1 MVRQRSK
8 WDVLLMAVLGLMTI
22 IMVIPLWQI
31 IVITFSNTRDYLLH
45 PTHLWIYHPDFSVMG
60 SILSNAGIY
69 RGLGVSLFVV
79 VVGWLLS
86 MFLTVAG
93 GYALSHKR
101 LPGRGL
107 LLSLLVISMYFSG
120 GVITMYVLLR
130 RLNILDTIWALF
142 VPTACNTFYLM
153 LVKNYITALSPELE
167 EAARI
172 DGCNDIV
179 ILVRV
184 IVPVCKPVL
193 LTVSMFYI
201 VGYWNDYFSAMM
213 YVDSAKLYP
222 LALIL
227 RNVIIS
233 RTMAI
238 SSSAGAASSS
248 PTEQYSMAMI
258 LVSMLPIIVL
268 YPWIQ
273 RYFTTG
279 IMVGAVKE

>member
-1 MVRQRSK
+1 MIRQKSR
-8 WDVLLMAVLGLMTI
+8 WDAVLITFLCLMAL
-22 IMVIPLWQI
+22 IMVIPFWQI
-31 IVITFSNTRDYLLH
+31 IVITFSKPRDYLLH
-45 PTHLWIYHPDFSVMG
+45 STHLWIYHWDASVMLG
-60 SILSNAGIY
+60 ILKTPSIH
-69 RGLGVSLFVV
+69 RGLLVSLFVV
-79 VVGWLLS
+79 IVGWLVS
-86 MFLTVAG
+86 MLLTVAG

-101 LPGRGL
+101 LPGRSL
-107 LLSLLVISMYFSG
+107 LLTLLVISMYFSG
-120 GVITMYVLLR
+120 GIITMYVLLR
-130 RLNILDTIWALF
+130 RLHLLNTLWAMFL
-142 VPTACNTFYLM
+142 PAACNTFYLM
-153 LVKNYITALSPELE
+153 LVKNYITSLSPELE

-179 ILVRV
+179 ILVR
-184 IVPVCKPVL
+184 IIIPVCKPVL

-213 YVDSAKLYP
+213 YVDSSELYP

-233 RTMAI
+233 RTTAI
-238 SSSAGAASSS
+238 SSLAGTAASS
-248 PTEQYSMAMI
+248 PTEQYSIALI

-279 IMVGAVKE
+279 IMVGALKE

>member
-1 MVRQRSK
+1 MIRQKSR
-8 WDVLLMAVLGLMTI
+8 WDAVLITFLCLMAL
-22 IMVIPLWQI
+22 IMVIPFWQI
-31 IVITFSNTRDYLLH
+31 IVITFSQPRDYLLH
-45 PTHLWIYHPDFSVMG
+45 PTHLWIYHLDTSVMTG
-60 SILSNAGIY
+60 ILKTQSIH
-69 RGLGVSLFVV
+69 RGLFVSLFVV
-79 VVGWLLS
+79 IVGWMVS
-86 MFLTVAG
+86 MLLTVAG

-101 LPGRGL
+101 LPGRSL
-107 LLSLLVISMYFSG
+107 ILTLLVISMYFSG

-130 RLNILDTIWALF
+130 RLHLLNTLWAMFL
-142 VPTACNTFYLM
+142 PTACNTFYLM
-153 LVKNYITALSPELE
+153 LVKNYITSLSPELE

-179 ILVRV
+179 ILFR
-184 IVPVCKPVL
+184 IIIPVCKPVL

-213 YVDSAKLYP
+213 YVDSSELYP
-222 LALIL
+222 LSLIL

-233 RTMAI
+233 RTTAI
-238 SSSAGAASSS
+238 SSLAGTAASS
-248 PTEQYSMAMI
+248 PTEQYSMALI

-279 IMVGAVKE
+279 IMVGALKE